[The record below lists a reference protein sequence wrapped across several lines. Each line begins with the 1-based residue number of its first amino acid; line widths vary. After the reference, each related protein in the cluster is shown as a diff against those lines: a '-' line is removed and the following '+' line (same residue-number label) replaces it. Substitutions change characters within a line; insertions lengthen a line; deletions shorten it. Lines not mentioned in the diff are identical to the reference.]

1 MKKQKKKKDFGMKEF
16 VASVDKVM
24 QKQEKEN
31 PAIKQ
36 VHARLS
42 PEWKRVSEKLGRF
55 LAAAGTALIDQL
67 REEIVKEGEMATRVL
82 LDFIEAIKN
91 QAKP

>member
-1 MKKQKKKKDFGMKEF
+1 MKEF
-16 VASVDKVM
+16 VASVDAVM

-42 PEWKRVSEKLGRF
+42 PEWNRVSLKIGQL
-55 LAAAGTALIDQL
+55 LSLTDDAAIELL
-67 REEIVKEGEMATRVL
+67 REEIIAEGEITSRILMDL
-82 LDFIEAIKN
+82 LLTIKK
-91 QAKP
+91 QSRS